1 MLCCRG
7 EVDDMMAVNLG
18 AVFMPHGL
26 GHFLG
31 VDTHDVG
38 GYAADAVPR
47 DTLDGYRSLRTTR
60 TLAKGMCITVEPGC
74 YFVDH
79 LLDAALGNAEQAKFL
94 VPDVIARFRGT
105 GGVRLEDNVAI
116 TADGI
121 ENFVFVPRTIDEV
134 EAMCSGKVDSRA
146 GFAKRHQ
153 A

>member
-1 MLCCRG
+1 
-7 EVDDMMAVNLG
+7 MAVNLG

-38 GYAADAVPR
+38 GYLGDATPR
-47 DTLDGYRSLRTTR
+47 DERAGYRSLRTTR
-60 TLAKGMCITVEPGC
+60 TLRERMCITVEPGC

-79 LLDAALGNAEQAKFL
+79 LLDEALENSEQSRFL
-94 VPDVIARFRGT
+94 VMAVIARFRGC
-105 GGVRLEDNVAI
+105 GGVRLEDNVLI
-116 TADGI
+116 TASGI

-134 EAMCSGKVDSRA
+134 EAMCSGKVDNRA

-153 A
+153 G